1 MNISRANRA
10 FSLVE
15 LLVVMAIMAVLGS
28 IVMMSFSG
36 LIGSNRLVA
45 GGNDLINLANHARQ
59 EAISKNTMTA
69 LVLISSPGQPQ
80 WDRRVFRV
88 MELIPADAI
97 ANTAAA
103 WAPASAWHSLPD
115 GISPDSQTD
124 TLPTFSANLNLP
136 ASLPALNF
144 KGTTISTSQLE
155 EIVFLPDGR
164 LLSSA
169 STTGNSFVTPPVLRL
184 FNKAVASTAPTTL
197 GNYYQIT
204 FNSLTGEPIV
214 DRP

>member
-1 MNISRANRA
+1 MNISRGKRA

-28 IVMMSFSG
+28 LVTMSFSG
-36 LIGSNRLVA
+36 LMGGNRLVA
-45 GGNDLINLANHARQ
+45 GGNDLMNLANQARQ

-69 LVLISSPGQPQ
+69 LVLISSSGQPQ

-88 MELIPADAI
+88 IELTPADTA

-115 GISPDSQTD
+115 GISPDTQND
-124 TLPTFSANLNLP
+124 TLAAFSANLNLP
-136 ASLPALNF
+136 ASLPAQNF
-144 KGTTISTSQLE
+144 KGTSISASQLE

-164 LLSSA
+164 LLSTA

-184 FNKAVASTAPTTL
+184 FNKAVASAAPAT